1 MKNQKFQ
8 NGTQKL
14 TIKKRLGIKSN
25 NINNNHNNNNGGV
38 VDARQKI
45 IQKKRNNVVDAR
57 DILAKMAKTQD
68 ARNKI
73 NKLRQTRSSDSNMI
87 NHNMR
92 TIGSSIL
99 RKTDRN
105 GKISL
110 VTNKPKQQN
119 TSDMNIAI
127 QQQLG
132 LIPSPRPKKIV
143 SKSSINVNK
152 HVPRNIN
159 PPIIRKTI
167 LNDLE
172 YTPNVSHV
180 PYNYEQADLYKWY
193 RHDLQPPRILPP
205 AEPRRP
211 LTRSIVNSSG
221 DWYSYPTNPNR
232 YLYEI

>member
-1 MKNQKFQ
+1 MKNRKFQ

-14 TIKKRLGIKSN
+14 TIKKRLGVKSSSS
-25 NINNNHNNNNGGV
+25 GGI

-45 IQKKRNNVVDAR
+45 MQKKRKNVVDAR

-68 ARNKI
+68 ARSKI
-73 NKLRQTRSSDSNMI
+73 NKLRQFRTSDGNV
-87 NHNMR
+87 NDNVR
-92 TIGSSIL
+92 TIGTSIL

-110 VTNKPKQQN
+110 VTNKSTKQN

-132 LIPSPRPKKIV
+132 LIPSARPKKIV
-143 SKSSINVNK
+143 PKSSLNVTK
-152 HVPRNIN
+152 SIPRNIN

-167 LNDLE
+167 LNDIE
-172 YTPNVSHV
+172 YSPNIPHV
-180 PYNYEQADLYKWY
+180 PYNYDQPDVYKWY
-193 RHDLQPPRILPP
+193 RPDLQPPRILPP
-205 AEPRRP
+205 AEPRRQ

-221 DWYSYPTNPNR
+221 DWYSYPANSNR
-232 YLYEI
+232 YLHSIHLR